1 MAVPSDDR
9 NRQQQEDVSG
19 DDEFPELQLPTFAT
33 AVPLEEAAPLPL
45 PSALEMSLRSL
56 RASRRLLT
64 KLLRWFAARPLG
76 QRALEAVGYTLT
88 TVERATIWAGSATD
102 EAAGRQPLPF
112 AWYLMMPLV
121 VGLMVVRTGA
131 ALAERY
137 LDVQLPENREL
148 VSWLERERIELEE
161 IQAEEAC
168 NIRTQLVDI
177 NDTTHSFLSTWPFN
191 IPYTAAQQLG
201 IIPVRVEKQ
210 SSGTESTS
218 LPPLEPLTR
227 PPSSDSSSTL
237 TEVEKRA
244 TRKREAEE
252 PPTITAEKRKR
263 TARTV
268 MQPQLSASPEHHL
281 STEAAER
288 AAMSVVPPPPPQ
300 PSVPSV
306 SSKDTLAAE
315 DTSHS
320 EDATSRKKKK
330 ASSKAPKASL
340 LLNLFGPKLF

>member
-9 NRQQQEDVSG
+9 NRQEQEDVSG
-19 DDEFPELQLPTFAT
+19 DDEFPELQLPPFTA
-33 AVPLEEAAPLPL
+33 AVPLEQAAPLPL
-45 PSALEMSLRSL
+45 PSEVEMSLSAL
-56 RASRRLLT
+56 RASRHMLS

-88 TVERATIWAGSATD
+88 TVERATIWAGSAAG
-102 EAAGRQPLPF
+102 EAADRQPLPF

-148 VSWLERERIELEE
+148 VRWLERERIELEE

-177 NDTTHSFLSTWPFN
+177 NNTTHSFLSTWPFN
-191 IPYTAAQQLG
+191 IPYVAAQQLG
-201 IIPVRVEKQ
+201 IIPVRVDKQ
-210 SSGTESTS
+210 SSGTELTS
-218 LPPLEPLTR
+218 LPRLEPLTR
-227 PPSSDSSSTL
+227 PSSSDSSSTL
-237 TEVEKRA
+237 TEVAKRA
-244 TRKREAEE
+244 TPKREAEE
-252 PPTITAEKRKR
+252 PPTTNPEKKRR
-263 TARTV
+263 TAG
-268 MQPQLSASPEHHL
+268 QPQQSGSPEHHL
-281 STEAAER
+281 STEKAEK

-300 PSVPSV
+300 PSVPCV
-306 SSKDTLAAE
+306 SSKDPLAVE

-320 EDATSRKKKK
+320 EEATSRKKK
-330 ASSKAPKASL
+330 AISKAPKASL
-340 LLNLFGPKLF
+340 LLSLFGPKLF